1 MTTTTATP
9 LAVGDLVNYAGHRAT
24 VHQPTA
30 SDAESMTNYVL
41 LRFADSEH
49 APHGAWQDRGYGT
62 EGRFYWVNRSNEA
75 LARVEPE
82 TYVPQIGD
90 RVIATKGGDRR
101 VGTVYATQREA
112 TTDTRVEFVWVGGT
126 AEAGWDAEYRLTSF
140 DILREYGPSSV
151 RTISENV
158 PEDVRGQWY
167 YVLQSDTVTPAPV
180 AQEQAQ
186 EATETPEESPEVQS
200 LRAQLSASQESV
212 ERLRDTIR
220 AMQRDL
226 ATIGTSLKETADRQ
240 EWCGEYER
248 HLEEL
253 LGQLSTH
260 SDDILREHAERAQ
273 DYTVRVT
280 YSTTVRASSE
290 SAAIEQAQEEMD
302 GDTIVCYGDWEAE
315 ED

>member
-1 MTTTTATP
+1 
-9 LAVGDLVNYAGHRAT
+9 
-24 VHQPTA
+24 
-30 SDAESMTNYVL
+30 MTNYVL

-62 EGRFYWVNRSNEA
+62 EGRFYWVSRSNDA

-82 TYVPQIGD
+82 AYVPQIGD
-90 RVIATKGGDRR
+90 RVTATNSGVRR
-101 VGTVYATQREA
+101 VGTVYAIQREA
-112 TTDTRVEFVWVGGT
+112 TTDARVEFVWVGGT
-126 AEAGWDAEYRLTSF
+126 SEAGWGAEDYRLTSF
-140 DILREYGPSSV
+140 DILRDYGGTPI

-167 YVLQSDTVTPAPV
+167 YVLHSDTVTPAPV
-180 AQEQAQ
+180 AQD
-186 EATETPEESPEVQS
+186 ATESAAEESPEVRS
-200 LRAQLSASQESV
+200 LRRDLTSAQESV

-226 ATIGTSLKETADRQ
+226 ATIGTSLKETADRH

-302 GDTIVCYGDWEAE
+302 GDTIVFYGDWEAE